1 MTPLDA
7 ELVRR
12 KLVVIERNLAHL
24 AGIENLS
31 LEEYQ
36 SDFLRRKATERVL
49 QEIVKAAAD
58 VNLHLIREAGGETPR
73 GHYETFIAVGREK
86 IVDYELAQALAP
98 SGGLRNRLVH
108 EYDEIDD
115 AIVLEAVAEVKS
127 LFHRYAAEIERH
139 LTAAGF

>member
-73 GHYETFIAVGREK
+73 
-86 IVDYELAQALAP
+86 
-98 SGGLRNRLVH
+98 
-108 EYDEIDD
+108 
-115 AIVLEAVAEVKS
+115 
-127 LFHRYAAEIERH
+127 RYVAEIERH